1 MRRTGSSVVISAGII
16 LVVSLLLIDLFLS
29 TRSEAAGRLRAQ
41 VIDKETG
48 KPLEGAVAFVRWEKR
63 YTSFVGEMGGNEY
76 YDSEEAVTDADDRF
90 VIGARQTWTL
100 NPLSEI
106 YGPEFFIF
114 KSGYGR
120 WQFRDFDK
128 WWKGDA
134 IEVRERIRAE
144 ARRFTA
150 EGPVLELPPL
160 KTKEERLSVS
170 GLMPLR
176 VPAGRM
182 PKYLEELNRNRQS
195 LGLQLINPRE

>member
-1 MRRTGSSVVISAGII
+1 MAMT
-16 LVVSLLLIDLFLS
+16 LVVSLLLVGRFQS
-29 TRSEAAGRLRAQ
+29 MPAEAAGPWRAQ

-48 KPLEGAVAFVRWEKR
+48 KPIQGAVVFVRWERR

-76 YDSEEAVTDADDRF
+76 HDSEEAVTDADGRF

-120 WQFRDFDK
+120 WQFRGFDDWGLK
-128 WWKGDA
+128 DA
-134 IEVRERIRAE
+134 IVSAERTRAE
-144 ARRFTA
+144 WRRFTA

-160 KTKEERLSVS
+160 KTKEERRNVS
-170 GLMPLR
+170 GYMPLG